1 MADSP
6 SQERDR
12 TPPSEPEEPYV
23 GSEMDRTEDP
33 ELIAGRGKYID
44 DLDRRGMVH
53 MAFHRSQF
61 AHATIEDIDTS
72 AAEAEEG
79 VLGVYTWADLEAAG
93 VPGKIP
99 LVYRV
104 PEMHEPPHRVLA
116 KEKVRYQGK
125 PIAVVVAEDRYTAN
139 NATKKIQVD
148 YGRLDVVGSP
158 KAAIEADAPTLHE
171 EVEDNV
177 CFNWEVGDEEA
188 TDRAFAEA
196 DHTFE
201 FTFENQRLAPNAL
214 EPRGALAEYD
224 SMSDELTVY
233 MPSQNP
239 FTHQEILS
247 DVLDHPQRKV
257 RVVAPNVGGG
267 FGSKSMAYPG
277 ETLTAFASM
286 QLERPVKWI
295 ETRTEAMQ
303 TDEHGRDQTVDAE
316 IALSEEGDIEGLR
329 VETFASVG
337 GDISSKGAVGPTATF
352 GPLVSGQYDIPAIH
366 FYSNGIFTNATPTAP
381 YRGVGRAESA
391 YTIERSITLA
401 ARELGMDPTEIR
413 RRNFIPPESFPHETA
428 VGSVYDSGEYERAFD
443 LALDK
448 IDYEAFRERQAE
460 LREEGRY
467 VGIGFASFVEP
478 GGLAPARASDRLGM
492 SLPES
497 TVQTSFW
504 ESSEIRVHENGE
516 ISAYCGTAS
525 HGQGSETTHAQVVA
539 DGLGVDFDRIE
550 LTEGKDTDRGLPGT
564 GSFGSRAAVVG
575 GTSLTK
581 SAEKIVNKGKQI
593 AAHNLEVDP
602 EDVEYADSEFH
613 VTGVPDMSM
622 SLAEVATKLYV
633 GIDIPEGMEAGRLTA
648 STYYNP
654 EGLTWSFGTHIAI
667 VEVDVETGEIEFENY
682 IGVDD
687 CGTQINPKVVEGQ
700 IQGGIAQ
707 GIGAAMYE
715 HAVYDDNGNLIT
727 SSYQDYTFPKA
738 THIPDM
744 ELDKTVTE
752 SPLNELGVKGVGESG
767 TVAAP
772 PTIVNAVT
780 DALQP
785 FGIDQLEMPLDAET
799 IWSAVEEARADTD

>member
-1 MADSP
+1 MAERPNKQRDSNQP
-6 SQERDR
+6 KAG
-12 TPPSEPEEPYV
+12 EPYV
-23 GSEMDRTEDP
+23 GSEMDRYEDP
-33 ELIAGRGKYID
+33 ELISGRAEFLD
-44 DLDRRGMVH
+44 DLKRPGMTH
-53 MAFHRSQF
+53 LAFHRSQY
-61 AHATIEDIDTS
+61 AHARIDDIDTS

-79 VLGVYTWADLEAAG
+79 VLAVYTWEDLEAAG
-93 VPGKIP
+93 VPGEIP

-104 PEMHEPPHRVLA
+104 PEMEQPAHRVLA
-116 KEKVRYQGK
+116 KGKVRYQGK

-139 NATKKIQVD
+139 NATNKISVD
-148 YGRLDVVGSP
+148 YEPLDGVTDP
-158 KAAIEADAPTLHE
+158 KEAMEPDAPTLHDGID
-171 EVEDNV
+171 DNV
-177 CFNWEVGDEEA
+177 SFQWEIGDEQR
-188 TDRAFAEA
+188 TDQAFEDA
-196 DHTFE
+196 DYTFE

-224 SMSDELTVY
+224 SMSEELEVY

-239 FTHQEILS
+239 FTHQEMLVDI
-247 DVLDHPQRKV
+247 LDHPRRKI

-286 QLERPVKWI
+286 QLERPVKWV
-295 ETRTEAMQ
+295 ETRSEAMQ
-303 TDEHGRDQTVDAE
+303 ADEHGRDQTVDAE
-316 IALSEEGDIEGLR
+316 IAMSSDGDVKGLR
-329 VETFASVG
+329 VETFASLG

-366 FYSNGIFTNATPTAP
+366 FQSNGIFTNATPTAP
-381 YRGVGRAESA
+381 YRGVGRAEAA

-401 ARELGMDPTEIR
+401 ARELGVDPVEIR

-428 VGSVYDSGEYERAFD
+428 AGSVYDSGEYEKALD
-443 LALDK
+443 KTLDK
-448 IDYEAFRERQAE
+448 IDYESFRERQEE

-467 VGIGFASFVEP
+467 LGIGFASFIEP
-478 GGLAPARASDRLGM
+478 GGLAPAQASNRLGM

-525 HGQGSETTHAQVVA
+525 HGQGNETTHAQVVA
-539 DGLGVDFDRIE
+539 DGLQVDIDDIE

-581 SAEKIVNKGKQI
+581 SAEKVIEKGKEI
-593 AAHNLEVDP
+593 AAYNLEVSPDDIDYT
-602 EDVEYADSEFH
+602 EGEFQ
-613 VTGVPDMSM
+613 VSGVPDRSM
-622 SLAEVATKLYV
+622 TLEDVATKLYV

-667 VEVDVETGEIEFENY
+667 VEVDVETGEIEFQNY

-715 HAVYDDNGNLIT
+715 EAVYDENGNLIT
-727 SSYQDYTFPKA
+727 SSYQDYTFPKS

-767 TVAAP
+767 TVGAP
-772 PTIVNAVT
+772 PTVMNAVT

-785 FGIDQLEMPLDAET
+785 FGIDQLEMPLTAET
-799 IWSAVEEARADTD
+799 VWSAIDAASASDD